1 MATVLTP
8 LRLANSEGSARPQ
21 VRECAVNFDAVY
33 DAYSAFVWR
42 SVCRLGIAPGSAEDV
57 LQEIFLVVHRRLAE
71 FEEKTSMAAWL
82 YAIVIRVVRDHRRT
96 QRRKSPSQLPGA
108 GDVDP
113 DSLIDPRERNPLEAA
128 EQHETVRTLYAV
140 LDELSVERREVF
152 VLSELEQLTAPE
164 IAHALGVNLNTVY
177 WRLRTARREFEKA
190 LVRQRAVQERSR
202 R

>member
-8 LRLANSEGSARPQ
+8 LRLVSSEGSARPEVCQ
-21 VRECAVNFDAVY
+21 ELTFDSVY

-57 LQEIFLVVHRRLAE
+57 VQEIFLVVHRRLAQ
-71 FEEKTSMAAWL
+71 FEERTSMAAWL
-82 YAIVIRVVRDHRRT
+82 FAIVIRAVRDHRRT

-113 DSLIDPRERNPLEAA
+113 DSLVDSRARNPLQAA
-128 EQHETVRTLYAV
+128 EHHETVRTLYAV
-140 LDELSVERREVF
+140 LDELNGERREVF
-152 VLSELEQLTAPE
+152 VLAELEQLTAPE

-190 LVRQRAVQERSR
+190 LARHRAVQERSR